1 VIDEDELRQMS
12 DEQRRELARALAA
25 IDLPHPMLDP
35 SIVRRRHLGLMF
47 MMGCCVVLAAWIA
60 YLALTLPKHYTS
72 SHWRGAW
79 IGLDAAELAGFAATA
94 WASWHQRQ
102 VIIFCMIFTGTL
114 LIADAWFDLALD
126 YGSSG
131 FTMSVISACVA
142 ELPLAF
148 LLFAGA
154 RRLVRMTVETV
165 MRLEGIEGPV
175 PPLWQVPLFA
185 DGLDAALPARLR
197 DRNPA
202 MSRPGG
208 LSRHEW
214 REYQRLLCWLAGG
227 RPPAPP
233 VEPLRGVP
241 AADVLDR
248 LPDDRQRR

>member
-1 VIDEDELRQMS
+1 MS
-12 DEQRRELARALAA
+12 DEERRALARALAA

-35 SIVRRRHLGLMF
+35 DIARRRHLGLLVT
-47 MMGCCVVLAAWIA
+47 MGCCVLLAAWIGI
-60 YLALTLPKHYTS
+60 LAVTLPKHYTAT
-72 SHWRGAW
+72 HWRAAW
-79 IGLDAAELAGFAATA
+79 IWLDVAELAGFAATA

-102 VIIFCMIFTGTL
+102 VVIFFMIFTGTL
-114 LIADAWFDLALD
+114 LVADAWFDLVLD

-197 DRNPA
+197 DRSPA
-202 MSRPGG
+202 MSRPGK
-208 LSRHEW
+208 LSRH
-214 REYQRLLCWLAGG
+214 
-227 RPPAPP
+227 
-233 VEPLRGVP
+233 V
-241 AADVLDR
+241 
-248 LPDDRQRR
+248 